1 MYVTRVPNRSS
12 PPAVLLRE
20 SFREGGKVKT
30 RTLANLSDW
39 PETKVE
45 ALRRVLRGET
55 FLAPAADRGEIER
68 SLPHGHVAAVLG
80 LVRKVGLDRLLPRRP
95 ERLAKLALGLIVA
108 RVVEPAAKLA
118 TARQLSEATA
128 SHSLGAV
135 LRLGEVDE
143 DELYRALDVL
153 GAAQPSIEKALARRH
168 LQDGML
174 VLYDVT
180 SSYLEGRCC
189 ELARFGYSR
198 DGRRDRPQIVFGLL
212 CAADGCP
219 VAVEVFDGDT
229 SDPKTL
235 AAQISKLKKRF
246 GLKRVVLV
254 GDRGM
259 ITSAR
264 IEEELKPAGLDWITA
279 LRAPAIQALAAD
291 DGPLQLSLFDDRD
304 MAEISSPDFPGERLV
319 VCRNPALARAGAQ
332 ARRPARSIRE
342 GSRQGPGGDDARP
355 QPAARR
361 GRDRAESGRRAGTA
375 QGRQALPADHHRG
388 NARLRPQR
396 RGDRPR
402 GDARRLLR
410 PAHLGAGRGAR
421 CQRNGPRLQEPRPRR
436 ARLPLAQVDRPRHP
450 PRPPSAGRPGA
461 GACLSLHAGLLRR
474 LAHAPDAGA
483 AAVRGSRP
491 AGGGCGTAL
500 AGRRRR
506 SLACRPRQGAHP
518 QDRRRRAGAQLPHA
532 FGRPRHADPQHR
544 ALRRQPADHHAG
556 AADPAAATR
565 LQPPRRLTR
574 AVGRDHAL
582 LDASSLSGNQY
593 LASPKLRKFGLEL
606 SRSGQYR
613 ILQLR
618 EEDVLRR

>member
-20 SFREGGKVKT
+20 SWREGGKVRT

-39 PETKVE
+39 PEAKVE

-55 FLAPAADRGEIER
+55 LVAATDRFAIQR
-68 SLPHGHVAAVLG
+68 ALPHGHVAAVLG
-80 LVRKVGLDRLLPRRP
+80 TLRETGLDRLLPRWP
-95 ERLAKLALGLIVA
+95 ERLATLALALIVA

-135 LRLGEVDE
+135 LGLGEVDD

-153 GAAQPSIEKALARRH
+153 GAAQPAIERALARRH
-168 LQDGML
+168 LKDGTL

-198 DGRRDRPQIVFGLL
+198 DGRPDRPQIVFGLL

-291 DGPLQLSLFDDRD
+291 DGPRQLSLFDDRD

-319 VCRNPALARAGAQ
+319 VCRNPALATERARKREDLLAASEKDLAKIRAATTRARNPLRGEAEIALKVGAVL
-332 ARRPARSIRE
+332 
-342 GSRQGPGGDDARP
+342 
-355 QPAARR
+355 
-361 GRDRAESGRRAGTA
+361 GRRKVAKHFRLTITEETLGFVRNDA
-375 QGRQALPADHHRG
+375 AI
-388 NARLRPQR
+388 AREATLDGFYVLRTS
-396 RGDRPR
+396 
-402 GDARRLLR
+402 A
-410 PAHLGAGRGAR
+410 GAR

-450 PRPPSAGRPGA
+450 PRPPSAGRPGT
-461 GACLSLHAGLLRR
+461 GARLSLH
-474 LAHAPDAGA
+474 
-483 AAVRGSRP
+483 
-491 AGGGCGTAL
+491 
-500 AGRRRR
+500 
-506 SLACRPRQGAHP
+506 
-518 QDRRRRAGAQLPHA
+518 
-532 FGRPRHADPQHR
+532 
-544 ALRRQPADHHAG
+544 
-556 AADPAAATR
+556 
-565 LQPPRRLTR
+565 
-574 AVGRDHAL
+574 
-582 LDASSLSGNQY
+582 
-593 LASPKLRKFGLEL
+593 
-606 SRSGQYR
+606 
-613 ILQLR
+613 
-618 EEDVLRR
+618 

>member
-1 MYVTRVPNRSS
+1 MWFMYVTRVPNRSS

-20 SFREGGKVKT
+20 SWREGGKVRT
-30 RTLANLSDW
+30 RTLANVSDW
-39 PETKVE
+39 PEAKVE

-55 FLAPAADRGEIER
+55 LVAATDRFAIER
-68 SLPHGHVAAVLG
+68 ALPHGHVAAVLG
-80 LVRKVGLDRLLPRRP
+80 TLRETGLDRLLPRWP
-95 ERLAKLALGLIVA
+95 ERLATLALALIVA

-143 DELYRALDVL
+143 DELYRALDLL
-153 GAAQPSIEKALARRH
+153 GAAQPAIERALARRH
-168 LQDGML
+168 LKDGTL

-198 DGRRDRPQIVFGLL
+198 DGRPDRPQIVFGLL

-235 AAQISKLKKRF
+235 AVQISKLKKRF

-319 VCRNPALARAGAQ
+319 VCRNPALATERARKREDLLAASEKDLAKVQAATTRARNPLRGAAEIALKAGAVLGRRKVAKHFRLTITEETLGFVRNDAAIAREATLDGFYVLRTSAPAEALDASATVLAYKSLAHVERAFRSLKSIDLDIRPVHHRLAGRVRAHVFLCMLAYYVQWQMRRKLAPLLFEDHDRQ
-332 ARRPARSIRE
+332 AAAVSRASPVARAQVS
-342 GSRQGPGGDDARP
+342 
-355 QPAARR
+355 PAARAKAR
-361 GRDRAESGRRAGTA
+361 TRKTDDGEPVHSCRTLLADLATLTRNTVRFGDN
-375 QGRQALPADHHRG
+375 LPMIV
-388 NARLRPQR
+388 L
-396 RGDRPR
+396 
-402 GDARRLLR
+402 
-410 PAHLGAGRGAR
+410 
-421 CQRNGPRLQEPRPRR
+421 
-436 ARLPLAQVDRPRHP
+436 
-450 PRPPSAGRPGA
+450 
-461 GACLSLHAGLLRR
+461 
-474 LAHAPDAGA
+474 
-483 AAVRGSRP
+483 SRP
-491 AGGGCGTAL
+491 TPIQQHAFDLLGVAL
-500 AGRRRR
+500 A
-506 SLACRPRQGAHP
+506 P
-518 QDRRRRAGAQLPHA
+518 
-532 FGRPRHADPQHR
+532 
-544 ALRRQPADHHAG
+544 
-556 AADPAAATR
+556 
-565 LQPPRRLTR
+565 
-574 AVGRDHAL
+574 
-582 LDASSLSGNQY
+582 
-593 LASPKLRKFGLEL
+593 
-606 SRSGQYR
+606 
-613 ILQLR
+613 
-618 EEDVLRR
+618 

>member
-20 SFREGGKVKT
+20 SWREGGKVRT

-39 PETKVE
+39 PEAKVE

-55 FLAPAADRGEIER
+55 LVAATDRFTIER
-68 SLPHGHVAAVLG
+68 ALPHGHVAAVLG
-80 LVRKVGLDRLLPRRP
+80 TLRETGLDRLLPRWP
-95 ERLAKLALGLIVA
+95 ERLATLALALIVA

-135 LRLGEVDE
+135 LPLGEVDE
-143 DELYRALDVL
+143 DELYRALDLL
-153 GAAQPSIEKALARRH
+153 GAAQPAIERALARRH
-168 LQDGML
+168 LKDGTL
-174 VLYDVT
+174 VLYDVS

-198 DGRRDRPQIVFGLL
+198 DGRPARPQIVFGLL

-235 AAQISKLKKRF
+235 AVQISKLKKRF

-319 VCRNPALARAGAQ
+319 VCRNPALATERARKREDLLAASEKDLAKVQAATTRPRNPLRGAAEIALKAGAVLGRRKVAKHFRLTITEETLGFVRNDAAIAREATLDGFYVLRTSAPPEALDASATVLAYKSLAHVERAFRSLKSIDLDIRPVHHRLAGRVRAHVFLCMLAYYVQWQMRRKLAPLLFEDHDRQ
-332 ARRPARSIRE
+332 AAAVSRASPVARAQVS
-342 GSRQGPGGDDARP
+342 
-355 QPAARR
+355 PAARAKAR
-361 GRDRAESGRRAGTA
+361 TRKTDDGEPVHSCRTLLADLATLTRNTVRFGDN
-375 QGRQALPADHHRG
+375 LPMIV
-388 NARLRPQR
+388 L
-396 RGDRPR
+396 
-402 GDARRLLR
+402 
-410 PAHLGAGRGAR
+410 
-421 CQRNGPRLQEPRPRR
+421 
-436 ARLPLAQVDRPRHP
+436 
-450 PRPPSAGRPGA
+450 
-461 GACLSLHAGLLRR
+461 
-474 LAHAPDAGA
+474 
-483 AAVRGSRP
+483 SRP
-491 AGGGCGTAL
+491 TPIQQRAFDLLGVAL
-500 AGRRRR
+500 A
-506 SLACRPRQGAHP
+506 P
-518 QDRRRRAGAQLPHA
+518 
-532 FGRPRHADPQHR
+532 
-544 ALRRQPADHHAG
+544 
-556 AADPAAATR
+556 
-565 LQPPRRLTR
+565 
-574 AVGRDHAL
+574 
-582 LDASSLSGNQY
+582 
-593 LASPKLRKFGLEL
+593 
-606 SRSGQYR
+606 
-613 ILQLR
+613 
-618 EEDVLRR
+618 